1 MKKIFFA
8 LSLLT
13 CISNYSQKKYSS
25 LTTSSNNTEIL
36 NSSGRS
42 NPNLSQK
49 VSSNSKMSTIKGD
62 DLMSSGKF
70 NIKNSS
76 DNKFTHVIN
85 NYNDSKMKTSPFSN
99 KNEEK
104 EFRILLAET
113 SAAYKEKTVK
123 LLNQLFDND
132 ESNNKAILLIK
143 NNGDCNMIVRIQG
156 SEQYNLA
163 VPARGENF
171 VTVKKGD
178 YRLSGNMCEARYYS
192 AKSIAQNTMV
202 TLNNT
207 TLTPNRGAHL
217 SKNTIGA
224 SN

>member
-1 MKKIFFA
+1 MKKTLFT
-8 LSLLT
+8 LSLAT
-13 CISNYSQKKYSS
+13 CISISAQKKYNNIVSS
-25 LTTSSNNTEIL
+25 TNITEIESFL
-36 NSSGRS
+36 KVAHPDDTRRMILKRKLVSLKNDQWMKGGKSTFSIKSVAKSPSPYAKQMSYSLRANDEQEYQLLISESS
-42 NPNLSQK
+42 K
-49 VSSNSKMSTIKGD
+49 V
-62 DLMSSGKF
+62 
-70 NIKNSS
+70 
-76 DNKFTHVIN
+76 H
-85 NYNDSKMKTSPFSN
+85 
-99 KNEEK
+99 
-104 EFRILLAET
+104 
-113 SAAYKEKTVK
+113 KEKTVR

-132 ESNNKAILLIK
+132 ITNDKAILLVR
-143 NNGDCNMIVRIQG
+143 NDGDCNMIVRIQG

-217 SKNTIGA
+217 TTNTIGA